1 MKKIILGTFISAV
14 IMGNAWAQCT
24 YSLDAELQDIKNW
37 QASNNNRYP
46 NYPRTFELIPN
57 INQANQAATGSISFL
72 SNIPVDH
79 YATSKKLAN
88 FKTLYPFTDKL
99 PSNIPFID
107 KPVSPTGIVVLE
119 SIIDI
124 ANLNIDMGATKD
136 SYEFGYSLMGS
147 SQQKL
152 ELGLDVVYGKY
163 NKNTVFAD
171 GDFIHVTGGSLKPDG
186 NGFTTLKDVE
196 RKSHKIIIPT
206 DGKVKVGIYINQS
219 TKQVGYLING
229 INYGYLNINLQ
240 NSISSLG
247 YSAGINQ
254 NNNTGSLLIGKSVG
268 LQLITD
274 HSNMQLTYPTG
285 AKDICGNTI

>member
-1 MKKIILGTFISAV
+1 MLTGSTFAACS
-14 IMGNAWAQCT
+14 
-24 YSLDAELQDIKNW
+24 YDLDASLQDIKSW
-37 QASNNNRYP
+37 QTSSNSRFP
-46 NYPRTFELIPN
+46 NYPRSFELIPN
-57 INQANQAATGSISFL
+57 INQVNQKVSGSITLL

-88 FKTLYPFTDKL
+88 FKAQYPFTDRV
-99 PSNIPFID
+99 PSNLPFID
-107 KPVSPTGIVVLE
+107 KPVSTTGIVGLE

-124 ANLNIDMGATKD
+124 TSLNIDMGTVKD

-152 ELGLDVVYGKY
+152 ELGLDIVYGKY
-163 NKNTVFAD
+163 NNTTVYAD
-171 GDFIHVTGGSLKPDG
+171 GDYIHVTGGSLKPDG
-186 NGFTTLKDVE
+186 NGFTTLKEVE
-196 RKSHKIIIPT
+196 RKTHKITIPA
-206 DGKVKVGIYINQS
+206 DGKIKVGIYINQS
-219 TKQVGYLING
+219 TQQVGYIING

-240 NSISSLG
+240 NAITSLG